1 MASSVSVPFLQ
12 MKGITKRFAG
22 VAANVSVDFDVSVG
36 EVHALMGEDGAGK
49 STLMSILAGIYTA
62 DEGEMFINGQSRSF
76 RSPSEALASG
86 VSLLSRGLQLVPTL
100 TILENIMLGLKRRK
114 RRTRDRFS
122 PARVRRRVNEI
133 ADTYRLPVQLDA
145 YPWQVTVGECQR
157 VAIIK
162 ALMRESSLLVLDE
175 PTYLLTP
182 SEVND
187 LFVTL
192 RRVSHDGCGIVLISN
207 KLHEVLALADRIT
220 VMRDGTITGSA
231 VVADSDVQDLERIGI
246 VRSGGNGD
254 GDGYVGMGDQPS
266 SHLAKLDFTA
276 GFAGDV
282 CLRVK
287 DLHVVGEQGLAA
299 VKGVSLSVRSGS
311 ILGVTGI
318 PGNGQN
324 ELIESIVGLRP
335 VSSGVI
341 SINGVDITGF
351 VPAQA
356 RSAGLAFMPEDRER
370 HGVIAG
376 CSVQD
381 NLILH
386 NFTKPSLSRY
396 GLLRMKRIREHCKRL
411 LEQHDMSS
419 VDLSSE
425 VGLLPNGVI
434 QKLIMARETSET
446 PRLLLVSQ
454 PVKGT
459 QDLRLNSAQRI
470 YECIRMQ
477 RDLGAAVL
485 LISEDASEL
494 IALSDNIAVMR
505 AGRIVDVLTSSDSTV
520 EQIEKLTAA
529 ES

>member
-1 MASSVSVPFLQ
+1 MTSSVNAPFLQ
-12 MKGITKRFAG
+12 MKGISKRFAG

-36 EVHALMGEDGAGK
+36 EVHALMGDDGAGK
-49 STLMSILAGIYTA
+49 STLMNILAGIYTA

-86 VSLLSRGLQLVPTL
+86 VSLLSRGMQLVPTL
-100 TILENIMLGLKRRK
+100 TVLENIMLGLKRRSK
-114 RRTRDRFS
+114 GRFS
-122 PARVRRRVNEI
+122 QVHVRRRVNEI
-133 ADTYRLPVQLDA
+133 ADVYRLPVQLDA

-162 ALMRESSLLVLDE
+162 ALMRESLLLVLDE

-182 SEVND
+182 SEAND

-192 RRVSHDGCGIVLISN
+192 RRVSHDGCGIILISN

-220 VMRDGTITGSA
+220 VMRDGKITGSA
-231 VVADSDVQDLERIGI
+231 VVADSDIQDLERIGLGQ
-246 VRSGGNGD
+246 SGGD
-254 GDGYVGMGDQPS
+254 GDAGVGDKPS

-287 DLHVVGEQGLAA
+287 DLHVVGDQGLAA

-351 VPAQA
+351 VPAQT

-386 NFTKPSLSRY
+386 SFTKPSLSRY

-411 LEQHDMSS
+411 LEEHDMSS
-419 VDLSSE
+419 VDLLSE
-425 VGLLPNGVI
+425 VVSLSNGVI

-446 PRLLLVSQ
+446 PRVLIVSQ

-459 QDLRLNSAQRI
+459 QDLGLNAAQKI
-470 YECIRMQ
+470 HECIRMQ
-477 RDLGAAVL
+477 RDLGVAVL

-494 IALSDNIAVMR
+494 IALSDDIAVMR

-529 ES
+529 ET